1 MKLARLLAAASCAV
15 PAMLGSATASSQEHD
30 YPSWVAA
37 AQEAAGAC
45 VQKMFAGDDCRSDGW
60 QFSKWDLNIVTIRPA
75 RATITVIQGISEE
88 RPRKGMTYI
97 VERTGRGDR
106 PMIHGFPGAPEYLAV
121 ANIAGNT
128 QASVLLV
135 TREHVD
141 RQAPDVIRLYRKT
154 GGHAEAIASNDASRT
169 QAGNIH
175 LTEGPAHGA
184 KSFFALVGDALYLCR
199 GRQTEHA
206 CARFR
211 DLDADVYRAMHD
223 GG

>member
-1 MKLARLLAAASCAV
+1 MRPARLLAGASCAL
-15 PAMLGSATASSQEHD
+15 AAALSGTTAAAEEYQ
-30 YPSWVAA
+30 YPPWVAE
-37 AQEAAGAC
+37 AQEAASTC
-45 VQKMFAGDDCRSDGW
+45 VQKMFAGDHCRSGEW
-60 QFSKWDLNIVTIRPA
+60 QFSKWDMNIVTVQPA
-75 RATITVIQGISEE
+75 RATIAVIQGISEE

-121 ANIAGNT
+121 ANLVEKN

-135 TREHVD
+135 TREHFD
-141 RQAPDVIRLYRKT
+141 RQTPDVIRLYRKT
-154 GGHAEAIASNDASRT
+154 RGNAELLASNNASRI

-175 LTEGPAHGA
+175 LVEESVQGV
-184 KSFFALVGDALYLCR
+184 KSFLALLGDALYLCR

-206 CARFR
+206 CGRFR
-211 DLDADVYRAMHD
+211 DVDADVYRTMHE